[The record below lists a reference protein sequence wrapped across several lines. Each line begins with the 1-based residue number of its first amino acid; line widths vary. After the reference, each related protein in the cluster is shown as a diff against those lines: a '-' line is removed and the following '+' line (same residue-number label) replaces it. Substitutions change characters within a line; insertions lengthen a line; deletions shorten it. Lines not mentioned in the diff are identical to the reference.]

1 MKPWEAGT
9 ADCKNGRNISSL
21 EVHFRQTVTMVEKSL
36 YMLSYKVAYRLM
48 HIFEATLRFVQLVLP
63 FELSYNFRIFLSFS
77 VSSEQIL
84 VWSQH
89 SHKWTKLRGIY
100 GPTTNWIQQPRKKF
114 VTSESSRDKIYNSLG
129 YDHKTR
135 YLYWHDSTTRA
146 IYRQHVNDSLV
157 MRRDDNIELV
167 FEGTSGSV
175 GGLAVDWIGENVI
188 WADNVQM
195 AILMARKHP
204 DSTDVSR
211 IVINAVTEA
220 VGVAVDPIAG

>member
-1 MKPWEAGT
+1 
-9 ADCKNGRNISSL
+9 
-21 EVHFRQTVTMVEKSL
+21 
-36 YMLSYKVAYRLM
+36 
-48 HIFEATLRFVQLVLP
+48 
-63 FELSYNFRIFLSFS
+63 
-77 VSSEQIL
+77 
-84 VWSQH
+84 
-89 SHKWTKLRGIY
+89 
-100 GPTTNWIQQPRKKF
+100 
-114 VTSESSRDKIYNSLG
+114 
-129 YDHKTR
+129 
-135 YLYWHDSTTRA
+135 
-146 IYRQHVNDSLV
+146 